1 LVPLID
7 LDVATDRDIAMINV
21 TKSYLGNK
29 SKFMGYVD
37 SIYASGW
44 LTNHGPLVTELEER
58 LRDYLGVR
66 NIVLTNNGTLA
77 LQVAYR
83 ALKLSGSAITTPFS
97 FVATTSSLQWEGIR
111 PIFVDIDKA
120 SWNLDPQAIEERIES
135 DTSAIVATHVFGN
148 SCDVEAIA
156 QVAERYRLKVIY
168 DGAHAFNVRYR
179 NRSVFNW
186 GDVSTLSFHATK
198 LFHTI
203 EGGAI
208 VTDDDALAARIRL
221 LCNFGIVDTDV
232 IDGIGI
238 NAKLNEFAAAMG
250 LCILDDMP
258 LILEQ
263 REEITRRYEDRLGDH
278 FDLQQQQPHSER
290 NHSYFPIALA
300 NEDQLL
306 RCRAALNAKGINP
319 RRYFYPSLDTLGYL
333 QPQPPQVQSR
343 SLSRRVLCLP
353 IYPGLPQHVQD
364 SVIQTLLGETSRRS
378 QPQTG
383 RFWSQIETAGLME
396 HRFSLTASECKRIS
410 DPSAT

>member
-1 LVPLID
+1 MASD
-7 LDVATDRDIAMINV
+7 KDVEMINV

-29 SKFMGYVD
+29 TKFLNYVD

-66 NIVLTNNGTLA
+66 NIILTNNGTLA
-77 LQVAYR
+77 LQIAYR
-83 ALKLSGSAITTPFS
+83 ALDLSGSAITTPFS

-111 PIFVDIDKA
+111 PIFADIDKA
-120 SWNLDPQAIEERIES
+120 TWNLDPHAIEARIDS
-135 DTSAIVATHVFGN
+135 DTRAIVATHVFGN
-148 SCDVEAIA
+148 ACDVENIA
-156 QVAERYRLKVIY
+156 QIADRHRLKVIY
-168 DGAHAFNVRYR
+168 DGAHAFSVRYKDQ
-179 NRSVFNW
+179 SIFNW

-208 VTDDDALAARIRL
+208 VTNDDALAARIRL
-221 LCNFGIVDTDV
+221 LCNFGIVDTDT
-232 IDGIGI
+232 INGIGI

-250 LCILDDMP
+250 LCILDDMA

-263 REEITRRYEDRLGDH
+263 RAEIARRYEQQLGDH
-278 FDLQQQQPHSER
+278 FDLQHQQLHSAR

-306 RCRAALNAKGINP
+306 RSRSALNAQGINP
-319 RRYFYPSLDTLGYL
+319 RRYFYPSLDTLGHL
-333 QPQPPQVQSR
+333 QPQVPQIQSR

-353 IYPGLPQHVQD
+353 IYPGLPRHIQNT
-364 SVIQTLLGETSRRS
+364 VIQTLTESLRRT
-378 QPQTG
+378 QARAEQYWPQ
-383 RFWSQIETAGLME
+383 AGSVGLLNE
-396 HRFSLTASECKRIS
+396 HRLSLLDPKCKRIS
-410 DPSAT
+410 